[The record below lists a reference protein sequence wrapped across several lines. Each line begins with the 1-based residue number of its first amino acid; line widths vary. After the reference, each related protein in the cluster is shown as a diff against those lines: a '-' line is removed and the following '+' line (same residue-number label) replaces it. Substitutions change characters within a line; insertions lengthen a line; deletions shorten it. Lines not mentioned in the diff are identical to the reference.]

1 MGVSPGR
8 DTGCAESMST
18 PGETIDARKV
28 CVPRARP
35 IDARKTDVPR
45 TRRFIVCIGL
55 LLYMIGLNAN
65 SQEALSR
72 CMNEIL
78 DYYCI

>member
-8 DTGCAESMST
+8 DTGCAERVST
-18 PGETIDARKV
+18 PGKTIDARK
-28 CVPRARP
+28 
-35 IDARKTDVPR
+35 TGVPR

-55 LLYMIGLNAN
+55 LLYMICLSAN
-65 SQEALSR
+65 SQEVLSR
-72 CMNEIL
+72 CMNGIL